1 MMIKRFLS
9 FACLALCACFGSAFG
24 STVERPVSYM
34 LSSLQSIGEFHGASV
49 ARLDIALVHWR
60 SGGEPT
66 TTGVASNLR
75 AEGNHFVMSSAK
87 LQPEPADGELL
98 AA

>member
-9 FACLALCACFGSAFG
+9 IACLALCACFGSAFA
-24 STVERPVSYM
+24 STMDKPSYV
-34 LSSLQSIGEFHGASV
+34 LSSLKSIGEFHGASV

-66 TTGVASNLR
+66 TTSIASNLR

-87 LQPEPADGELL
+87 LQPDPDEDGAL

>member
-9 FACLALCACFGSAFG
+9 LACLALCACFGSAFA
-24 STVERPVSYM
+24 STMDKPSYV
-34 LSSLQSIGEFHGASV
+34 LSSLKSIGEFHGASV

-66 TTGVASNLR
+66 TTSVASNLR
-75 AEGNHFVMSSAK
+75 AEGNHFVMSSAR
-87 LQPEPADGELL
+87 LQPEPADGETI

>member
-9 FACLALCACFGSAFG
+9 LACLALCACFGSAFA
-24 STVERPVSYM
+24 STIERPVSYM
-34 LSSLQSIGEFHGASV
+34 LYSMQSVGEFHGASV

-60 SGGEPT
+60 YGGEPT
-66 TTGVASNLR
+66 TTSIASNLR
-75 AEGNHFVMSSAK
+75 AEGNHFVMSSAM
-87 LQPEPADGELL
+87 LQPEPTDGESL

>member
-9 FACLALCACFGSAFG
+9 FACLAICACFGSAFA

-60 SGGEPT
+60 SGAPALSRPRPAWLPICAPRAT
-66 TTGVASNLR
+66 TS
-75 AEGNHFVMSSAK
+75 
-87 LQPEPADGELL
+87 
-98 AA
+98 